1 MEVIIMG
8 GGVVGVTTAYQLLK
22 DGHQVTVLDRHPPAI
37 GGASYGNAGLIAT
50 GHSIAWGSPKALK
63 IWFNSLFHKDPVFRM
78 KFQTDPQF
86 IRWGLKFLAQCT
98 QSRAKINTLAKHRI
112 SDYSQKILNE
122 TTLETGVQYEQNT
135 KGLLYIYRNSE
146 ALVAGSKQIKILQD
160 AGQELEIVGKERAL
174 EIIPELADSL
184 DQIAGGIFSP
194 NDESGGSKIFTEQL
208 MEVCRSMG
216 GTFESGVSIEQ
227 LDASRTEIK
236 RVVTNRGVFI
246 ADRYVLCL
254 GAWSPLLAQ
263 KSLGVRLSVY
273 PVKGYSITIPVEKSH
288 TPPRTGGLHEEDLL
302 GFSTMGDH
310 FRVSS
315 VSEFCGYDLGHSPE
329 DFEHI
334 LKTAKRLFPNAGN
347 YNKVEFWSGLR
358 PMTPEGT
365 PILGKGV
372 HSNLFY
378 NTGHGHLGWTMSCG
392 TARITAD
399 LIADKSPEIS
409 IVKMNIR

>member
-1 MEVIIMG
+1 MG

-146 ALVAGSKQIKILQD
+146 ALVAGAKQIKILQE
-160 AGQELEIVGKERAL
+160 AGQELEIVGEERAL

-302 GFSTMGDH
+302 GFSPMGDH

-409 IVKMNIR
+409 IEKMNIR

>member
-146 ALVAGSKQIKILQD
+146 ALVAGSKQIKILQE

-399 LIADKSPEIS
+399 LIANKSPEIS
-409 IVKMNIR
+409 IVKMHIR

>member
-50 GHSIAWGSPKALK
+50 GHSIAWGSPKALN

-98 QSRAKINTLAKHRI
+98 LSRAKINTLAKHRI

-146 ALVAGSKQIKILQD
+146 ALVAGSKQIKILQE

-399 LIADKSPEIS
+399 LIANKSPEIS
-409 IVKMNIR
+409 IVKMHIR

>member
-98 QSRAKINTLAKHRI
+98 HSRAKINSLAKHRI
-112 SDYSQKILNE
+112 SVYSQKILNE
-122 TTLETGVQYEQNT
+122 TTEETGVQYEQNT

-227 LDASRTEIK
+227 LDASKTEIK

-246 ADRYVLCL
+246 ADCYVLCL

-302 GFSTMGDH
+302 GFSPMGDH

-399 LIADKSPEIS
+399 LIANKSPEIS
-409 IVKMNIR
+409 IVKMHIR

>member
-112 SDYSQKILNE
+112 SDYSQNILNE

-216 GTFESGVSIEQ
+216 GTFESEVSIEL
-227 LDASRTEIK
+227 LDASKTEIK
-236 RVVTNRGVFI
+236 
-246 ADRYVLCL
+246 
-254 GAWSPLLAQ
+254 
-263 KSLGVRLSVY
+263 
-273 PVKGYSITIPVEKSH
+273 
-288 TPPRTGGLHEEDLL
+288 
-302 GFSTMGDH
+302 
-310 FRVSS
+310 
-315 VSEFCGYDLGHSPE
+315 
-329 DFEHI
+329 
-334 LKTAKRLFPNAGN
+334 
-347 YNKVEFWSGLR
+347 
-358 PMTPEGT
+358 
-365 PILGKGV
+365 
-372 HSNLFY
+372 
-378 NTGHGHLGWTMSCG
+378 
-392 TARITAD
+392 
-399 LIADKSPEIS
+399 
-409 IVKMNIR
+409 

>member
-1 MEVIIMG
+1 MG

-146 ALVAGSKQIKILQD
+146 ALVAGSKQIKILQE

-302 GFSTMGDH
+302 GFSPMGDH

-409 IVKMNIR
+409 IVKMHIR

>member
-227 LDASRTEIK
+227 LDASKTEIK

-315 VSEFCGYDLGHSPE
+315 VSEFCGYDLGHTPE

-365 PILGKGV
+365 PILGTGG

-409 IVKMNIR
+409 IEKMGIR

>member
-216 GTFESGVSIEQ
+216 GTFESEVSIEL

-273 PVKGYSITIPVEKSH
+273 PVKGYSITIPVEKNH

-302 GFSTMGDH
+302 GFSPMGDH

-409 IVKMNIR
+409 IVKMSIR

>member
-112 SDYSQKILNE
+112 SDYSQNILNE

-146 ALVAGSKQIKILQD
+146 ALVAGSKQIKILQE

-399 LIADKSPEIS
+399 LIANKSPEIS
-409 IVKMNIR
+409 IVKMHIR

>member
-1 MEVIIMG
+1 MG

-98 QSRAKINTLAKHRI
+98 QSRAKINTLEKHRI

-302 GFSTMGDH
+302 GFSPMGDH

-409 IVKMNIR
+409 IVKMSIR